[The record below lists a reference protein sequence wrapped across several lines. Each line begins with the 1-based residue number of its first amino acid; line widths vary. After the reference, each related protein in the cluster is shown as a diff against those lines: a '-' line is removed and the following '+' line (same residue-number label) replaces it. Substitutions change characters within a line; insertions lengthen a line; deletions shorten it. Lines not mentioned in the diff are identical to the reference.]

1 MALCKAFR
9 LFSALCHLHPAV
21 QVETLLP
28 KDLSKFALHM
38 PPELAALMAH
48 PETLDPLKIP
58 VGSGWA
64 DLDKLRETKKC

>member
-1 MALCKAFR
+1 MALCKASDSSVP
-9 LFSALCHLHPAV
+9 LPSPPPAV

-64 DLDKLRETKKC
+64 DVDKLRETNLC

>member
-1 MALCKAFR
+1 
-9 LFSALCHLHPAV
+9 
-21 QVETLLP
+21 
-28 KDLSKFALHM
+28 M